1 LEQCEFAA
9 KDTLKT
15 IREKSR
21 RVMDS
26 PKLPLQQERLVRDV
40 TVKSTIVA
48 ELQKR
53 FELAMIEIKN
63 MTIASVLGAPAY
75 PAYERVH
82 NR

>member
-1 LEQCEFAA
+1 MCL
-9 KDTLKT
+9 
-15 IREKSR
+15 
-21 RVMDS
+21 
-26 PKLPLQQERLVRDV
+26 PKLPPQQELLVRDV

-63 MTIASVLGAPAY
+63 MTIASVLGAPAH
-75 PAYERVH
+75 PAYECVH